1 VNQLNYTVREDLTIS
16 NRYNNKNRNSNYMGR
31 KLTTNEWIQKVIE
44 RFPENTKKYD
54 YSLVKYELTSKKVK
68 IVCVKHG
75 IFEQTP
81 EKHLSGRGCIKCR
94 NSGFAL
100 SSERWIKRAKERHS
114 DTYEYN
120 LVEYVNAKTKVKII
134 CPKHGIFEQTPDNHL
149 RGGNGCP
156 KCADNYKLN
165 TKEWVKKAKNIH
177 GERYGYDQVIYEK
190 ATKKVKIKCF
200 KHGIFEQTPSLHLNT
215 SGCSKCSGK
224 HSPNTEE
231 WIKKAKGIHGEKYG
245 YDLVEYST
253 AISKVKIECL
263 ESNHGIFEQ
272 TASSHIRGYGCP
284 KCAGKHSPNTEEW
297 IKKAKG
303 IHGEKYGYDY
313 VDYVGA
319 HTPVKIECFLH
330 GFFDQ
335 TPHNHLQ
342 GKGCSGCAPSGFQSN
357 LSAYYYVHEVIDI
370 TNNEILYYKGGISNN
385 WKNRLGQLRRG
396 LPDGLILRNIEIL
409 YFDSGVDALKLET
422 KLLRIQEIRA
432 PNHSFGG
439 GSELFLFNPLNYA
452 RDNNIL
458 NY

>member
-245 YDLVEYST
+245 YD
-253 AISKVKIECL
+253 
-263 ESNHGIFEQ
+263 
-272 TASSHIRGYGCP
+272 
-284 KCAGKHSPNTEEW
+284 
-297 IKKAKG
+297 
-303 IHGEKYGYDY
+303 Y